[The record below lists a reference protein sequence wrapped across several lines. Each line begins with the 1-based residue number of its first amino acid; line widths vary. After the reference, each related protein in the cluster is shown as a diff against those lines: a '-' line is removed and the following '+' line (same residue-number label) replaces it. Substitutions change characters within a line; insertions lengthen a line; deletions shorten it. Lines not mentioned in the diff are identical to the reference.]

1 MKKHILCFM
10 VILLVGL
17 WGTGAFA
24 FERALGDLGKPD
36 DYEQSIK
43 RFRLIFP
50 DFSTRV
56 EQLPP
61 AFDWSDHGIV
71 TSAKDQGTCGS
82 CWAFVSVGALESKI
96 MMDGDPEYDLSEQQQ
111 VSCNS
116 SMYGCCGGSMSALKF
131 WNTEGPMEESCTGYG
146 DYTTHCPPTY
156 SGVPCGDLNSC
167 SRLSYNTMGYYT
179 VDMGDINEI
188 KTSIYNDGPT
198 YFRFNV
204 YGDFSTFWNT
214 GNPGDVY
221 TQSSGS
227 ILLGGHAV
235 LIIGW
240 DDSKSAW
247 LCKNSWGATS
257 GPNGDGTFWI
267 AYSGHVH
274 NLGFGMA
281 NIEVTSAPPV
291 PDIKTNGSDGPLL
304 VAPAESVNLTI
315 SLDPGD
321 MAGEWADWWGILLS
335 SYGTFPLFGFQAPL
349 FELPETSLFD
359 IPLPPG
365 WYVFLF
371 NLDDTPDLSF
381 DLMWHDY
388 VVVVCLPAGAEAE
401 ELPDF
406 DAIIRKNM
414 KEFYGKS
421 KR

>member
-10 VILLVGL
+10 VILLFGL

-36 DYEQSIK
+36 DYEQTILD
-43 RFRLIFP
+43 FRQIIPNFD
-50 DFSTRV
+50 DFID
-56 EQLPP
+56 QYDP
-61 AFDWSDHGIV
+61 AFDWRDSGNV
-71 TSAKDQGTCGS
+71 TPADDQGSCGS
-82 CWAFVSVGALESKI
+82 CWAFASVGALESKI
-96 MMDGDPEYDLSEQQQ
+96 LIGGESQYDLSEQQ
-111 VSCNS
+111 VISCNT
-116 SMYGCCGGSMSALKF
+116 YGYSCCGGSMVALQF
-131 WNTEGPMEESCTGYG
+131 WYSQSPMQESCTGYG
-146 DYTTHCPPTY
+146 DYTTSCPP
-156 SGVPCGDLNSC
+156 DLTNVTC
-167 SRLSYNTMGYYT
+167 SSMDACAKLAYNTTGYYT
-179 VDMGDINEI
+179 VDMSNNDNI
-188 KTSIYNDGPT
+188 KASLLTDGPT
-198 YFRFNV
+198 YFR
-204 YGDFSTFWNT
+204 YDFYSDFYTHWSSAP
-214 GNPGDVY
+214 PGAVY
-221 TQSSGS
+221 TQTSGTD
-227 ILLGGHAV
+227 LGGHAV

-240 DDSKSAW
+240 DDSKGAW
-247 LCKNSWGATS
+247 LCKNSWGPS
-257 GPNGDGTFWI
+257 GGPDSDGTFWI

-274 NLGFGMA
+274 NLEFGMA

-406 DAIIRKNM
+406 DAIIRENM

-421 KR
+421 K